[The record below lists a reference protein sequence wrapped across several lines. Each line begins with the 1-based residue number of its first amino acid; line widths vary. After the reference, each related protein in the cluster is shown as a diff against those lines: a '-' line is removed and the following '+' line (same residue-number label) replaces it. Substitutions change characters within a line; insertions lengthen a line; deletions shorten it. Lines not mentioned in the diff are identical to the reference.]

1 MKRFGLIS
9 LLVCNMLT
17 FSILFSQD
25 FYDISA
31 INTIEITFVQ
41 SNWDQILDQ
50 LYAAGNEE
58 RLVGTAV
65 INGIQ
70 FDSVGVRY
78 KGNSSYSPDRVKN
91 PLNIKLDYVIDD
103 QLIDNYGTLKL
114 ANAYK
119 DPSFVREVLSYEI
132 ARKYFPA
139 SKSNFA
145 KVYINGTYLGLYTS
159 NQDVDKYFIRTHFAN
174 DENPRF
180 KGEISGNLPPGEMG
194 GVWLYLSADSSSYFD
209 RYQMES
215 DYSWQDLIAFLDTL
229 NNYPEYVDQ
238 VLNVDRHLWFLA
250 FQNLLVNLDSP
261 INNPQN
267 FYLYKNDA
275 GQFNPIPWDLN
286 ESFGAFSMLQSGGP
300 LQIPQ
305 LQQLD
310 PFVNLTNS
318 DYPIISKIL
327 SNTTYRKM
335 YVAHMKTMIADY
347 FENGYYKS
355 RALEIQSLIDSEV
368 KNDPNKFFTYADFL
382 NNIDAEVRGSTG
394 GPPGP
399 PQSIVGLTQL
409 MEARIDYLYSLP
421 DFQAEAPLI
430 NNVSTTPENPSP
442 HSTVWFTAE
451 VSNAQTVLLANR
463 SSFSSVF
470 QKTEMFDDGNHNDGA
485 AGDGTYGVSLE
496 VGPSGI
502 QYYIY
507 AENNDAAT
515 FLPAGAENEFYSISA
530 VGDVVINE
538 FMADNDTTIA
548 DPNGEYDDW
557 IELYNN
563 TSNDISLAGHFL
575 SDKANDLTQW
585 AFPDTFIAA
594 NSFLIIWADKDLE
607 QTGLHSN
614 FKLSRSGE
622 AIYLVSADSKIVDEV
637 HFGAQETDLSTG
649 RYPDGTGT
657 FRQMS
662 PTFATPNQSGIT
674 GIQDKD
680 FGQLPEEYILEQNY
694 PNPFNP
700 STNIVFRVPISGN
713 YSLTVYNILGG
724 KVAQLLNGRLDTG
737 THTLVFD
744 GTNLSSGIYFYTLT
758 GNGVC
763 LSKKMMLMK

>member
-1 MKRFGLIS
+1 MKNYFICMIAFLIS
-9 LLVCNMLT
+9 SLPV
-17 FSILFSQD
+17 FGQD
-25 FYDISA
+25 FYDINTIS
-31 INTIEITFVQ
+31 TIEITFQ
-41 SNWDQILDQ
+41 EENWDFILDSLVANGQ
-50 LYAAGNEE
+50 EE
-58 RLVGTAV
+58 RLLGSVA
-65 INGIQ
+65 INGQ
-70 FDSVGVRY
+70 FFDSVGVRY

-114 ANAYK
+114 ANVFK

-159 NQDVDKYFIRTHFAN
+159 NQDVDKYFMRTHFAS

-180 KGEISGNLPPGEMG
+180 KGEISGNARPGEMG
-194 GVWLYLSADSSSYFD
+194 GVWLYLGADSSSYFD

-215 DYSWQDLIAFLDTL
+215 DYGWQDLVAFLDSL
-229 NNYPEYVDQ
+229 NNYPEYVDH

-267 FYLYKNDA
+267 FYLYKDDA
-275 GQFNPIPWDLN
+275 GRFNPIPWDLN
-286 ESFGAFSMLQSGGP
+286 ESFGAFTTLQSGG
-300 LQIPQ
+300 Q
-305 LQQLD
+305 LQLPQLD
-310 PFVNLTNS
+310 PFVNLANS
-318 DYPIISKIL
+318 NYPIISKIL

-335 YVAHMKTMIADY
+335 YVAHMKTMIE
-347 FENGYYKS
+347 ENFSNNWYAT
-355 RALEIQSLIDSEV
+355 RAQEIQGIIDAEV
-368 KNDPNKFFTYADFL
+368 QADSNKFYTYSDFL
-382 NNIDAEVRGSTG
+382 NNINESVG
-394 GPPGP
+394 GDNFGGGRPRPGE
-399 PQSIVGLTQL
+399 QGIVGISEL
-409 MEARIDYLYSLP
+409 MEARIDYLYSLS

-430 NNVSTTPENPSP
+430 NNVSTTPENPSA
-442 HSTVWFTAE
+442 HSTVWLTAE
-451 VSNAQTVLLANR
+451 VSNAQTVLLAYR

-485 AGDGTYGVSLE
+485 AGDGTYGVSLK

-515 FLPAGAENEFYSISA
+515 FLPARAENEFYSISA

-538 FMADNDTTIA
+538 FMADNETTSA

-563 TSNDISLAGHFL
+563 TSNDISLAGYFL
-575 SDKANDLTQW
+575 SDDGNDLTQW

-594 NSFLIIWADKDLE
+594 NSFLIIWADKDSG

-614 FKLSRSGE
+614 FKLSSSGE
-622 AIYLVSADSKIVDEV
+622 AIYLVSPDSQIVDEV
-637 HFGAQETDLSTG
+637 QFDAQETDLSTG
-649 RYPDGTGT
+649 RYPNGTGT
-657 FRQMS
+657 FRQMP
-662 PTFATPNQSGIT
+662 PTFAATNQSGIT

-680 FGQLPEEYILEQNY
+680 FGQLPEEYTLEQNY

-700 STNIVFRVPISGN
+700 STNIVFSVPKSGN
-713 YSLTVYNILGG
+713 YSLIVYNMLGEE
-724 KVAQLLNGRLDTG
+724 VAQLLNGRLDAG
-737 THTLVFD
+737 TQTLVFD
-744 GTNLSSGIYFYTLT
+744 GSNLSSGIYFYTLT
-758 GNGVC
+758 GNGVR
-763 LSKKMMLMK
+763 LTKKMMLMK